1 MDIALLIFVVA
12 LAALVAWILYPRAP
26 HRSLE
31 GALLSLRAGTAV
43 LVDVR
48 EPAEWVDGVAAGAA
62 LLPYSDLKGERLR
75 WSPFLDQNRDRRLL
89 LYCGSGVRSARAA
102 QRLQVE
108 GVDALDAGTL
118 RDWRRVGWSVVPPRD
133 LA

>member
-1 MDIALLIFVVA
+1 MDLALLIFVVA
-12 LAALVAWILYPRAP
+12 LAALVAWILFPRAP

-31 GALLSLRAGTAV
+31 SAKLALRAGTAV

-48 EPAEWVDGVAAGAA
+48 EPAEWVDGVADGAA

-75 WSPFLDQNRDRRLL
+75 WRPFLDRNRDRRLL

-102 QRLQVE
+102 QRLQAE
-108 GVDALDAGTL
+108 GIDALDAGTL
-118 RDWRRVGWSVVPPRD
+118 REWRRAGWGVVAPRD
-133 LA
+133 LT